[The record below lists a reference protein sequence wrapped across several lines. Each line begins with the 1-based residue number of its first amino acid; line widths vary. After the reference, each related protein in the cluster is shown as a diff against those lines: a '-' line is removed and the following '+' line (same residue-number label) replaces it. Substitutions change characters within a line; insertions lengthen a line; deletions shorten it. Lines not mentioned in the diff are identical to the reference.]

1 MKILLSN
8 GIGRRSNLHL
18 FSKTLWG
25 LVVFEGF
32 LEETV
37 KAARGAEQFASFAKQ
52 NKHAV
57 VIVSRKSG
65 ETNLE
70 TS

>member
-1 MKILLSN
+1 M
-8 GIGRRSNLHL
+8 
-18 FSKTLWG
+18 
-25 LVVFEGF
+25 VFEAF

-37 KAARGAEQFASFAKQ
+37 KALRGAEQFAKQ
-52 NKHAV
+52 NKHALM
-57 VIVSRKSG
+57 IVSRKSG